1 MNSIIP
7 KRIIL
12 DTNVCLDLFVF
23 QDPRW
28 ERLLAGLQNGSLK
41 AFTRPECRDE
51 WLAVLKY
58 PHLPITAE
66 NIESIKIQH
75 DHYIECVSPE
85 SRAQIKLPICTD
97 KDDQKFL
104 EIARDTESHFLITKD
119 KALLKLAKRIR
130 KLGLF
135 SVLTPEAFLANDD
148 GISPQ
153 TVFNQS
159 KE

>member
-7 KRIIL
+7 KRIII

-23 QDPRW
+23 HDKRW
-28 ERLLAGLQNGSLK
+28 NKLLAGLQNGELK
-41 AFTRPECRDE
+41 AYTRPECRDE

-58 PHLPITAE
+58 PHLPVTPE
-66 NIESIKIQH
+66 NVNDIKIQF
-75 DHYIECVSPE
+75 DELIECISPE
-85 SRAQIKLPICTD
+85 DKSHIKLPVCSD

-104 EIARDTESHFLITKD
+104 EIARDIEAHFLITKD

-135 SVLTPEAFLANDD
+135 STLTPEVFLAAENE
-148 GISPQ
+148 I
-153 TVFNQS
+153 
-159 KE
+159 

>member
-7 KRIIL
+7 KRIVI

-23 QDPRW
+23 HDPRW
-28 ERLLAGLQNGSLK
+28 TAILDGLQNGSLK
-41 AFTRPECRDE
+41 AYTRPECRDE

-58 PHLPITAE
+58 PHLPVNAE
-66 NIESIKIQH
+66 NIEEIKTRYDQL
-75 DHYIECVSPE
+75 IESVTPE
-85 SRAQIKLPICTD
+85 ALAHLRLPVCSD

-104 EIARDTESHFLITKD
+104 EIARDTDAQFLITKD

-135 SVLTPEAFLANDD
+135 SVLTPENFLASDEEV
-148 GISPQ
+148 SMK
-153 TVFNQS
+153 TVFNLT